1 MKLVYMGT
9 PDFAVPALK
18 KLAQVHEVAAVF
30 TQPDKPVGRKQILT
44 PPDVKVCAQKLGIP
58 VCQPA
63 SMKTGEALAQL
74 KAFAPEVIVVAAY
87 GQILPKAVLDV
98 PRYGCVNIHGSLL
111 PKYRGAA
118 PIQAAVLNGDKIT
131 GVGGELIL
139 DTLAALEQGTVTPQK
154 QDEALAT
161 HTSKIDKTRCPV
173 DFTQPSQQIHNQIRG
188 LYSWPVATAVIG
200 GKRVKLHGSRLA
212 QGSGAAGTVLSVKP
226 LVIACGEGAIEI
238 TELQP
243 EGKKKMIFDTT
254 YLLFILPCVV
264 ISLICQVRVKTAFS
278 KYGQIPNARG
288 MTGAQAAEYVLRHN
302 GVTGVRIEHVAGNL
316 TDHYDPRT
324 NVIRLSDAVYNV
336 SSVAA
341 IGVAAHEAGHAVQ
354 TAMNYLPN
362 KLRSAILP
370 AARFGSAFSWI
381 LIAAGFLF
389 AYRVPNSFGQYLLYG
404 GIILFAASVLF
415 TVITL
420 PVEFDASRRALKCIR
435 ETKLLPDEQYK
446 GCKSVLTAAAMTYV
460 ASALT
465 AIMQLLR
472 LLLLANRKR

>member
-131 GVGGELIL
+131 GVTTMLMDVGLDTGDILMKKETPIGENETAAELFDRLAILGGELIL

-161 HTSKIDKTRCPV
+161 HTSKIDKSRCPV

-200 GKRVKLHGSRLA
+200 GKRVKIHGSRLA

-243 EGKKKMIFDTT
+243 EGKKKM
-254 YLLFILPCVV
+254 
-264 ISLICQVRVKTAFS
+264 TAEAFAL
-278 KYGQIPNARG
+278 G
-288 MTGAQAAEYVLRHN
+288 H
-302 GVTGVRIEHVAGNL
+302 
-316 TDHYDPRT
+316 
-324 NVIRLSDAVYNV
+324 RLQKGD
-336 SSVAA
+336 
-341 IGVAAHEAGHAVQ
+341 
-354 TAMNYLPN
+354 
-362 KLRSAILP
+362 
-370 AARFGSAFSWI
+370 
-381 LIAAGFLF
+381 
-389 AYRVPNSFGQYLLYG
+389 
-404 GIILFAASVLF
+404 SVL
-415 TVITL
+415 
-420 PVEFDASRRALKCIR
+420 
-435 ETKLLPDEQYK
+435 
-446 GCKSVLTAAAMTYV
+446 
-460 ASALT
+460 
-465 AIMQLLR
+465 
-472 LLLLANRKR
+472 